1 MVIEIWDEFN
11 TSFHL
16 QKAIANLLKV
26 QSKSKNGRIGLFLGE
41 IHFSNLSDQNN
52 CIAGQNSQNDEVFR
66 HIWGLLL

>member
-26 QSKSKNGRIGLFLGE
+26 QNKSKNGRIGLFLGE
-41 IHFSNLSDQNN
+41 IHFNTVSILINMD
-52 CIAGQNSQNDEVFR
+52 C
-66 HIWGLLL
+66 